1 MITIEDCIG
10 LSDLR
15 EDEILALAEHEH
27 IPEIAATALGA
38 YLLHQKHGAERIRA
52 MIEDD
57 IRARMPVAIRCMQPN
72 SSWPCVIS
80 CMTTGMRLTPGN
92 EGQMRRRI
100 SWSRSTATFSICCS
114 DSRLSKRP
122 RGKGGT
128 CTKTAGMPLPML
140 SHKVALHR

>member
-38 YLLHQKHGAERIRA
+38 YLLHEKHGADRIKE

-57 IRARMPVAIRCMQPN
+57 IRAAVAR
-72 SSWPCVIS
+72 
-80 CMTTGMRLTPGN
+80 GD
-92 EGQMRRRI
+92 QMH
-100 SWSRSTATFSICCS
+100 ATELF
-114 DSRLSKRP
+114 
-122 RGKGGT
+122 
-128 CTKTAGMPLPML
+128 M
-140 SHKVALHR
+140 ALRHFLYDHREALNDKE